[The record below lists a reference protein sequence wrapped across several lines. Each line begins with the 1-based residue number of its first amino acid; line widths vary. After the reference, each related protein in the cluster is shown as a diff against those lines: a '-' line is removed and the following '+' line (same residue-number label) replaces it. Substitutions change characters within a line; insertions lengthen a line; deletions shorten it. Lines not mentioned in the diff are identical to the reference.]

1 MGYKSV
7 SLTSEVYALL
17 KEKKS
22 TEESISD
29 FIKRLLEKPNIAELI
44 ELAGIW
50 SDIPKEEVE
59 ALKRAARGS

>member
-22 TEESISD
+22 NEESISD
-29 FIKRLLEKPNIAELI
+29 FIKRLLEKPNITELI

-50 SDIPKEEVE
+50 SDIPNEEVE
-59 ALKRAARGS
+59 ALKHDARGS